1 MQSTAVPRVIT
12 NPLSGERIVVR
23 QSGDETRGELLA
35 FDLYLPAGA
44 RVPSGHTHPTQ
55 TERFAVISGQLRFR
69 LGRRVV
75 RAVAGESVSVPPGT
89 PHWFRNDGPG
99 ETHALVEV
107 RPALRMQE
115 LFWESGHLGEVRLF
129 GLHLP
134 APRALARFL
143 REFDHEVAVPFL
155 PRWLVR
161 PLLLLLVGLPT
172 DRRWV
177 GG

>member
-1 MQSTAVPRVIT
+1 METSAVPRVIT
-12 NPLSGERIVVR
+12 NPMSGERIVVR
-23 QSGDETRGELLA
+23 QTGDETHGELLA

-44 RVPSGHTHPTQ
+44 KVPSGHTHPAQ
-55 TERFAVISGQLRFR
+55 TERFTVVSGELRFR

-75 RAVAGESVSVPPGT
+75 RAGAGQSVSVPPGT
-89 PHWFRNDGPG
+89 PHWFRNDGR
-99 ETHALVEV
+99 EEAHVLVEV

-115 LFWESGHLGEVRLF
+115 LFWESGRLEELHVL

-143 REFDHEVAVPFL
+143 REFEAEVAVPLL

-161 PLLLLLVGLPT
+161 PALALATLPGAANRGL
-172 DRRWV
+172 R
-177 GG
+177 

>member
-1 MQSTAVPRVIT
+1 MESTALPRVIS
-12 NPLSGERIVVR
+12 NPMSGERIVVR
-23 QSGDETRGELLA
+23 QSGDETAGELLA
-35 FDLYLPAGA
+35 FDLYLPPGA

-55 TERFAVISGQLRFR
+55 TERFTVISGQLRFR

-75 RAVAGESVSVPPGT
+75 RAVAGQSVGVPPGI

-115 LFWESGHLGEVRLF
+115 LFWESGRLGELHLG

-143 REFDHEVAVPFL
+143 REFDHEVAVPVV

-161 PLLLLLVGLPT
+161 PLLAVAMFPGG
-172 DRRWV
+172 RRRRPR
-177 GG
+177 

>member
-1 MQSTAVPRVIT
+1 MESATLPRVIT
-12 NPLSGERIVVR
+12 NPMSGERIVVR
-23 QSGDETRGELLA
+23 QSAEETDGELLA

-55 TERFAVISGQLRFR
+55 TERFTVITGQLRFR

-75 RAVAGESVSVPPGT
+75 RAAVGQSVGVPPGT

-99 ETHALVEV
+99 EAHALVEV

-115 LFWESGHLGEVRLF
+115 LFWESGRLAGLRLLGRHV
-129 GLHLP
+129 P

-143 REFDHEVAVPFL
+143 REFDHEVAVPLL
-155 PRWLVR
+155 PGWLVR
-161 PLLLLLVGLPT
+161 PLLVLTTVRGGH
-172 DRRWV
+172 RRR
-177 GG
+177 GR